1 MERCMNW
8 YHHLH
13 YQQRI
18 TTDSPALEAIKM
30 DQKTTTTKS
39 ILAVMIAAAL
49 VTSVVSFVVL
59 QSLPVGATHP
69 KHNDDNN
76 GGNNGNSNGNNVVN
90 TLPQQPQLAPL
101 GMGISPNAGDSV
113 GGDDTASQQAQ
124 PQPQPQQQ
132 EQAQPQAQAAQP
144 NQTQPSQPQQVSNA
158 ACGQVVSGVV
168 NLTANLN
175 CSGDGIIINSPNTV
189 INMNGFS
196 ITGPGQDSS
205 KVGIMV
211 PNVDNVVVN
220 GPGSISNFQA
230 GVLLTGANGFKINS
244 VILSN
249 NQIGT
254 FMTGAENAQVQQN
267 IIQGNSI
274 GVASHSSTGAAM
286 DSNLMNGN
294 LLAGITFV
302 NTQQSSV
309 GMNNIV
315 GSQNGVFLDGQSAGN
330 ALSANNVLENII
342 DINNANGLPT
352 NINANQFTDNSCQT
366 SNPSG
371 LCIGR

>member
-1 MERCMNW
+1 ME
-8 YHHLH
+8 
-13 YQQRI
+13 
-18 TTDSPALEAIKM
+18 LEGKRSSS
-30 DQKTTTTKS
+30 S
-39 ILAVMIAAAL
+39 ISSMIAASVLITLIAL
-49 VTSVVSFVVL
+49 S
-59 QSLPVGATHP
+59 
-69 KHNDDNN
+69 
-76 GGNNGNSNGNNVVN
+76 
-90 TLPQQPQLAPL
+90 TLTI
-101 GMGISPNAGDSV
+101 G
-113 GGDDTASQQAQ
+113 TAIPAAA
-124 PQPQPQQQ
+124 QQQ
-132 EQAQPQAQAAQP
+132 GGASGAS
-144 NQTQPSQPQQVSNA
+144 TNA

-175 CSGDGIIINSPNTV
+175 CSGGDGIIVGGPNTV

-230 GVLLTGANGFKINS
+230 GVLLTGATGFTINS

-274 GVASHSSTGAAM
+274 GVASHSSTGAAI

-302 NTQQSSV
+302 NSQQSNI
-309 GMNNIV
+309 GMNNVV
-315 GSQNGVFLDGQSAGN
+315 GSQNGVFLDGQSKEN
-330 ALSANNVLENII
+330 TISANNVLENVI
-342 DINNANGLPT
+342 DLNNANGLPT
-352 NINANQFTDNSCQT
+352 NINANQYVDNSCDT

>member
-1 MERCMNW
+1 MDQTN
-8 YHHLH
+8 
-13 YQQRI
+13 
-18 TTDSPALEAIKM
+18 TTRSILIVMIGVIVAGSSLTAIHTLSADSTNRSHINDNINNISPAR
-30 DQKTTTTKS
+30 Q
-39 ILAVMIAAAL
+39 
-49 VTSVVSFVVL
+49 
-59 QSLPVGATHP
+59 
-69 KHNDDNN
+69 
-76 GGNNGNSNGNNVVN
+76 
-90 TLPQQPQLAPL
+90 QQPVIQNAAISPSNE
-101 GMGISPNAGDSV
+101 GNGRRGDGGISSDISVSGNVSADSNIGV
-113 GGDDTASQQAQ
+113 SGEVEEFVMQQQQQLQEQQQAV
-124 PQPQPQQQ
+124 PI
-132 EQAQPQAQAAQP
+132 
-144 NQTQPSQPQQVSNA
+144 SA

-175 CSGDGIIINSPNTV
+175 CSSGDGLIVGGPNTV

-196 ITGPGQDSS
+196 ITGSGQDSS

-230 GVLLTGANGFKINS
+230 GVLLTGATGFTINS
-244 VILSN
+244 AILSN

-274 GVASHSSTGAAM
+274 GVASHSSTGSAI

-302 NTQQSSV
+302 NTQQSNV
-309 GMNNIV
+309 GMNNVV
-315 GSQNGVFLDGQSAGN
+315 GSQNGVFLDGQSLQN
-330 ALSANNVLENII
+330 TISANNVLENII
-342 DINNANGLPT
+342 DLNNANGLPT
-352 NINANQFTDNSCQT
+352 NINANQYVDNSCET

-371 LCIGR
+371 LCIGK

>member
-1 MERCMNW
+1 MKQESTRA
-8 YHHLH
+8 
-13 YQQRI
+13 R
-18 TTDSPALEAIKM
+18 
-30 DQKTTTTKS
+30 
-39 ILAVMIAAAL
+39 MIL
-49 VTSVVSFVVL
+49 VTSIAAILLVSISGLTTGHIVP
-59 QSLPVGATHP
+59 SAYAAT
-69 KHNDDNN
+69 
-76 GGNNGNSNGNNVVN
+76 
-90 TLPQQPQLAPL
+90 A
-101 GMGISPNAGDSV
+101 AA
-113 GGDDTASQQAQ
+113 AS
-124 PQPQPQQQ
+124 
-132 EQAQPQAQAAQP
+132 
-144 NQTQPSQPQQVSNA
+144 SNA

-175 CSGDGIIINSPNTV
+175 CSGDGIIVGGPNTV

-230 GVLLTGANGFKINS
+230 AVLLTGTNGFKINS
-244 VILSN
+244 VIISN

-274 GVASHSSTGAAM
+274 GVASHSSSSADI
-286 DSNLMNGN
+286 DSNLMTGN
-294 LLAGITFV
+294 QLAGVTFV
-302 NTQQSSV
+302 NTRQSTV
-309 GMNNIV
+309 EMNIIV
-315 GSQNGVFLDGQSAGN
+315 GSQNGVFLDGQSSQN
-330 ALSANNVLENII
+330 TISANNVLENVI
-342 DINNANGLPT
+342 DLNNANGLPT
-352 NINANQFTDNSCQT
+352 NINANQYVENNCET

>member
-1 MERCMNW
+1 MN
-8 YHHLH
+8 
-13 YQQRI
+13 QRN
-18 TTDSPALEAIKM
+18 TTRSIVFAIIAIGIVFSVSGLVVGHM
-30 DQKTTTTKS
+30 VPTVDATK
-39 ILAVMIAAAL
+39 
-49 VTSVVSFVVL
+49 
-59 QSLPVGATHP
+59 PRNG
-69 KHNDDNN
+69 DNN
-76 GGNNGNSNGNNVVN
+76 DNNDND
-90 TLPQQPQLAPL
+90 AP
-101 GMGISPNAGDSV
+101 GSGV
-113 GGDDTASQQAQ
+113 DTATAFQLTTAQ
-124 PQPQPQQQ
+124 
-132 EQAQPQAQAAQP
+132 E
-144 NQTQPSQPQQVSNA
+144 PSTNA

-175 CSGDGIIINSPNTV
+175 CSGDGIIVGGPNTV

-230 GVLLTGANGFKINS
+230 GVLLTGATGFAINS

-274 GVASHSSTGAAM
+274 GVASHSSTGAAI

-302 NTQQSSV
+302 NSQQSSIA
-309 GMNNIV
+309 MNNVV
-315 GSQNGVFLDGQSAGN
+315 GSQNGVFLDGQSIQN
-330 ALSANNVLENII
+330 TISANNVLENVI
-342 DINNANGLPT
+342 DLNNANGLPT
-352 NINANQFTDNSCQT
+352 NINANQYVDNSCET

>member
-1 MERCMNW
+1 MN
-8 YHHLH
+8 H
-13 YQQRI
+13 RN
-18 TTDSPALEAIKM
+18 TTRM
-30 DQKTTTTKS
+30 
-39 ILAVMIAAAL
+39 ILAVIIAAAL
-49 VTSVVSFVVL
+49 VVSVG
-59 QSLPVGATHP
+59 SLTALHTFPADATKP
-69 KHNDDNN
+69 KHNDDDDDN
-76 GGNNGNSNGNNVVN
+76 GNNSGGENVVN

-101 GMGISPNAGDSV
+101 GIGISPNAGDSV
-113 GGDDTASQQAQ
+113 GGDDTASQQVQ
-124 PQPQPQQQ
+124 PQAQQT
-132 EQAQPQAQAAQP
+132 QAQPQAQAQQQA
-144 NQTQPSQPQQVSNA
+144 QQVAEPISA

-175 CSGDGIIINSPNTV
+175 CSGDGIIVGGPNTV

-220 GPGSISNFQA
+220 GPGSLSNFQA
-230 GVLLTGANGFKINS
+230 GVLLTGANGFTINS

-274 GVASHSSTGAAM
+274 GVASHSSTGASI
-286 DSNLMNGN
+286 DSNIMNGN

-302 NTQQSSV
+302 NTQQSSI
-309 GMNNIV
+309 GMNNIA
-315 GSQNGVFLDGQSAGN
+315 GSQNGVFLDGQSASN
-330 ALSANNVLENII
+330 AVNANNVLENII

>member
-1 MERCMNW
+1 ME
-8 YHHLH
+8 
-13 YQQRI
+13 
-18 TTDSPALEAIKM
+18 LEGKR
-30 DQKTTTTKS
+30 S
-39 ILAVMIAAAL
+39 ISSMIAA
-49 VTSVVSFVVL
+49 SVLITLITLSTL
-59 QSLPVGATHP
+59 TIGTATP
-69 KHNDDNN
+69 
-76 GGNNGNSNGNNVVN
+76 
-90 TLPQQPQLAPL
+90 A
-101 GMGISPNAGDSV
+101 
-113 GGDDTASQQAQ
+113 
-124 PQPQPQQQ
+124 
-132 EQAQPQAQAAQP
+132 AAQQGGTP
-144 NQTQPSQPQQVSNA
+144 GAAPAASSSSSNA

-175 CSGDGIIINSPNTV
+175 CSSGDGIIVGGPNTV

-230 GVLLTGANGFKINS
+230 GVLLTGATGFTINS

-274 GVASHSSTGAAM
+274 GVASHSSTGAAI

-302 NTQQSSV
+302 NSQQSSIA
-309 GMNNIV
+309 MNNVV
-315 GSQNGVFLDGQSAGN
+315 GSQNGVFLDGQSSQN
-330 ALSANNVLENII
+330 TISANNVLENVI
-342 DINNANGLPT
+342 DLNNANGLPT
-352 NINANQFTDNSCQT
+352 NINANQYVDNSCET

>member
-1 MERCMNW
+1 MN
-8 YHHLH
+8 
-13 YQQRI
+13 QRN
-18 TTDSPALEAIKM
+18 TTR
-30 DQKTTTTKS
+30 T
-39 ILAVMIAAAL
+39 ILAVVIAIAL
-49 VTSVVSFVVL
+49 VISVG
-59 QSLPVGATHP
+59 SLTALHTFPADATKP
-69 KHNDDNN
+69 KHNDDNDN
-76 GGNNGNSNGNNVVN
+76 GNNEGDNVVN

-101 GMGISPNAGDSV
+101 SMETAANT
-113 GGDDTASQQAQ
+113 GGNVESDDVATL
-124 PQPQPQQQ
+124 QQQ
-132 EQAQPQAQAAQP
+132 EQPLQQTQPQAQQQEQLQAQQAA
-144 NQTQPSQPQQVSNA
+144 SSSSSA

-175 CSGDGIIINSPNTV
+175 CNSGDGIIVGGPNTV

-244 VILSN
+244 AILSN

-286 DSNLMNGN
+286 DSHLMNGN

-302 NTQQSSV
+302 NTQQSNV

-315 GSQNGVFLDGQSAGN
+315 GSQNGVFLDGQSTGN
-330 ALSANNVLENII
+330 AVNANNVLENII

>member
-1 MERCMNW
+1 MELVGKR
-8 YHHLH
+8 
-13 YQQRI
+13 
-18 TTDSPALEAIKM
+18 S
-30 DQKTTTTKS
+30 S
-39 ILAVMIAAAL
+39 ISSMIAASVL
-49 VTSVVSFVVL
+49 VTLITLSTL
-59 QSLPVGATHP
+59 TIGIATPVA
-69 KHNDDNN
+69 
-76 GGNNGNSNGNNVVN
+76 
-90 TLPQQPQLAPL
+90 A
-101 GMGISPNAGDSV
+101 
-113 GGDDTASQQAQ
+113 
-124 PQPQPQQQ
+124 QQQ
-132 EQAQPQAQAAQP
+132 GGTPGA
-144 NQTQPSQPQQVSNA
+144 SSLSSA

-175 CSGDGIIINSPNTV
+175 CSGDGIIVGGPNTV

-244 VILSN
+244 AILSN

-315 GSQNGVFLDGQSAGN
+315 GSQNGVFLDGQSKQN
-330 ALSANNVLENII
+330 TISANNVLENVI
-342 DINNANGLPT
+342 DLNNANGLPT
-352 NINANQFTDNSCQT
+352 NINANQYVDNSCET

>member
-1 MERCMNW
+1 MN
-8 YHHLH
+8 
-13 YQQRI
+13 QRN
-18 TTDSPALEAIKM
+18 TTR
-30 DQKTTTTKS
+30 T
-39 ILAVMIAAAL
+39 ILAVIIVSAL
-49 VTSVVSFVVL
+49 VISVGGLTALHTF
-59 QSLPVGATHP
+59 PADATKP
-69 KHNDDNN
+69 KQNDDD
-76 GGNNGNSNGNNVVN
+76 NGNDNSRGDNVVN

-124 PQPQPQQQ
+124 PQAQ
-132 EQAQPQAQAAQP
+132 QAQPQAQQAQ
-144 NQTQPSQPQQVSNA
+144 QQAQAQQVAEPISA

-175 CSGDGIIINSPNTV
+175 CSSGDGIIVGGPNTV

-244 VILSN
+244 AILSN

-302 NTQQSSV
+302 NTQQSNV

-315 GSQNGVFLDGQSAGN
+315 GSQNGVFLDGQSKQN
-330 ALSANNVLENII
+330 TISANNVLENVI
-342 DINNANGLPT
+342 DLNNANGLPT
-352 NINANQFTDNSCQT
+352 NINANQYVDNSCET

>member
-1 MERCMNW
+1 MD
-8 YHHLH
+8 
-13 YQQRI
+13 QRI
-18 TTDSPALEAIKM
+18 TTRTI
-30 DQKTTTTKS
+30 
-39 ILAVMIAAAL
+39 AVIIAAAL
-49 VTSVVSFVVL
+49 VVSVGSLTAL
-59 QSLPVGATHP
+59 QTFPADATKP
-69 KHNDDNN
+69 KHNDD
-76 GGNNGNSNGNNVVN
+76 GDSGNSNVVN
-90 TLPQQPQLAPL
+90 VIPSQQSQLTPL
-101 GMGISPNAGDSV
+101 GLGTSPNTGSSV
-113 GGDDTASQQAQ
+113 GSNNDVASQQLQAQ
-124 PQPQPQQQ
+124 PQPQ
-132 EQAQPQAQAAQP
+132 AQPQVQQAAA
-144 NQTQPSQPQQVSNA
+144 SSSA

-175 CSGDGIIINSPNTV
+175 CSGDGIIVGGPNTV

-196 ITGPGQDSS
+196 IAGPGQDSS

-302 NTQQSSV
+302 NTQQSGV

-315 GSQNGVFLDGQSAGN
+315 GSQNGVFLDGQSKQN
-330 ALSANNVLENII
+330 TISANNVLENVI
-342 DINNANGLPT
+342 DLNNANGLPT
-352 NINANQFTDNSCQT
+352 NINANQFTDNSCET

>member
-13 YQQRI
+13 YQLQI

-76 GGNNGNSNGNNVVN
+76 GDDNGNNEGNNVVN

-124 PQPQPQQQ
+124 PQAQ
-132 EQAQPQAQAAQP
+132 QAQPQAQQAQQAA
-144 NQTQPSQPQQVSNA
+144 TSLSSA

-175 CSGDGIIINSPNTV
+175 CSSGDGIIVGGPNTV

-196 ITGPGQDSS
+196 
-205 KVGIMV
+205 
-211 PNVDNVVVN
+211 
-220 GPGSISNFQA
+220 
-230 GVLLTGANGFKINS
+230 
-244 VILSN
+244 
-249 NQIGT
+249 
-254 FMTGAENAQVQQN
+254 
-267 IIQGNSI
+267 
-274 GVASHSSTGAAM
+274 
-286 DSNLMNGN
+286 
-294 LLAGITFV
+294 
-302 NTQQSSV
+302 
-309 GMNNIV
+309 
-315 GSQNGVFLDGQSAGN
+315 
-330 ALSANNVLENII
+330 
-342 DINNANGLPT
+342 
-352 NINANQFTDNSCQT
+352 
-366 SNPSG
+366 
-371 LCIGR
+371 

>member
-1 MERCMNW
+1 MEHGRTTN
-8 YHHLH
+8 
-13 YQQRI
+13 RI
-18 TTDSPALEAIKM
+18 C
-30 DQKTTTTKS
+30 S
-39 ILAVMIAAAL
+39 ISSSKMIAASVL
-49 VTSVVSFVVL
+49 VTLIAFSTL
-59 QSLPVGATHP
+59 TIGMATP
-69 KHNDDNN
+69 AAA
-76 GGNNGNSNGNNVVN
+76 
-90 TLPQQPQLAPL
+90 QQQ
-101 GMGISPNAGDSV
+101 
-113 GGDDTASQQAQ
+113 
-124 PQPQPQQQ
+124 QPQQQ
-132 EQAQPQAQAAQP
+132 PGETPGA
-144 NQTQPSQPQQVSNA
+144 SSSSNA

-175 CSGDGIIINSPNTV
+175 CSGDGLIVDGPNTV

-274 GVASHSSTGAAM
+274 GVASHSSTGSVI

-302 NTQQSSV
+302 NTQQANI
-309 GMNNIV
+309 GMNNVV
-315 GSQNGVFLDGQSAGN
+315 GSQNGVFLDGQSASNGVN
-330 ALSANNVLENII
+330 ANNILENII

-352 NINANQFTDNSCQT
+352 NINVNQFTDNSCQT

>member
-1 MERCMNW
+1 MDQTN
-8 YHHLH
+8 
-13 YQQRI
+13 
-18 TTDSPALEAIKM
+18 TTRSILIVMIGILVAGSSLTAIHTLSADSTNRSHINDNNNNISPAR
-30 DQKTTTTKS
+30 Q
-39 ILAVMIAAAL
+39 
-49 VTSVVSFVVL
+49 
-59 QSLPVGATHP
+59 
-69 KHNDDNN
+69 
-76 GGNNGNSNGNNVVN
+76 
-90 TLPQQPQLAPL
+90 QQPVIQNAA
-101 GMGISPNAGDSV
+101 ISPSNEGDGRRGDVGDVGIRSDISV
-113 GGDDTASQQAQ
+113 SGNVSADTNIGVSGEVEEFAMQQQQQQLQEQQQAV
-124 PQPQPQQQ
+124 PI
-132 EQAQPQAQAAQP
+132 
-144 NQTQPSQPQQVSNA
+144 SA

-175 CSGDGIIINSPNTV
+175 CSGDGIIVGGPNTV

-205 KVGIMV
+205 KVAIMV

-220 GPGSISNFQA
+220 GPGSLSNFQA
-230 GVLLTGANGFKINS
+230 GVLLTGANGFKISS

-254 FMTGAENAQVQQN
+254 FMTGADNAQVQQN

-274 GVASHSSTGAAM
+274 GVASHSSTGAAI

-302 NTQQSSV
+302 NTQQSNV
-309 GMNNIV
+309 GMNNVV
-315 GSQNGVFLDGQSAGN
+315 GSQNGVFLDGQSASN
-330 ALSANNVLENII
+330 AVNANNVLENII